1 MKLEDFGPFK
11 LSVGKHKGPEEG
23 MCVMEMVSFLAGD
36 EWSDMP
42 QCACPILSGFCQRIN
57 DRFGQEQRD
66 ELQTLVPMLIGT
78 RSPEHEKARADILAW
93 GAVRKFA
100 PFYFRKAGL
109 IEWADR
115 LAGFQGSL
123 RDAQELLFEARKAAD
138 ALAAAYA
145 YAAAGAAAYAAAE
158 AAEAAAAAYAAYA
171 AAADA
176 AAAVDAAAAASA
188 YAAAD
193 AAAAYAYAAADAAA
207 AAAADAAADAAD
219 AAAAEVFPVVM
230 EVLREAI
237 AAGPRGE
244 AYSEIHMRRG
254 ADLRQLL
261 SA

>member
-123 RDAQELLFEARKAAD
+123 RDARGLLLEARKAAD
-138 ALAAAYA
+138 AYAAAY
-145 YAAAGAAAYAAAE
+145 
-158 AAEAAAAAYAAYA
+158 
-171 AAADA
+171 
-176 AAAVDAAAAASA
+176 A

-193 AAAAYAYAAADAAA
+193 AAAAAAADADAADAYAAAAYAAA